1 MQSVTLG
8 DMGKAWLQLQFVRVR
23 AAGELSPR
31 LYIEMQARSPL
42 EKTYVQ
48 LHHLRGKLHFANELI
63 GEGFLSGG
71 EFSSHDNG
79 LTLEVP
85 LTREALHYVADRI
98 AAERVELRLDL
109 SGWLH
114 VRWEAAENEPHFMQS
129 PEPGEWGFVTFGQST
144 MTALMIQVARSDWF
158 KNVME
163 PVGTL
168 GYVVTEIP
176 LPKGSAASSFA
187 ASLNHLGAAEERYAV
202 GDDPGVFARCRA
214 AVEALPGYPKS
225 MVGSIAD
232 EDKAKSLDAVLKEG
246 GDYLHRGRHVA
257 QAGDQKGEFPVDHA
271 DARFALTLTRLLVSE
286 VARLSSDGFRSR

>member
-1 MQSVTLG
+1 MQYVTLG
-8 DMGKAWLQLQFVRVR
+8 DQNKPWLRLQFARVR

-31 LYIEMQARSPL
+31 LFIEMQARAPL

-48 LHHLRGKLHFANELI
+48 LHHLRGKLHFGNELI

-71 EFSSHDNG
+71 EFSSFDNG

-85 LTREALHYVADRI
+85 LTREALHYVADRM

-114 VRWEAAENEPHFMQS
+114 VRWEAVEDTPQILQS
-129 PEPGEWGFVTFGQST
+129 PEPGEWGFVTFGQSR
-144 MTALMIQVARSDWF
+144 MTALMIEIARSDWF

-176 LPKGSAASSFA
+176 LPKGSAGSSFA
-187 ASLNHLGAAEERYAV
+187 ATLSHLAAAEERYAV
-202 GDDPGVFARCRA
+202 GDDPGAFARSRA
-214 AVEALPGYPKS
+214 AVEALPGYPHNIFDA
-225 MVGSIAD
+225 IAD
-232 EDKAKSLDAVLKEG
+232 KEKAASLDAVLMEG
-246 GDYLHRGRHVA
+246 GAYLHRGRHVA
-257 QAGDQKGEFPVDHA
+257 KDGDQKGEFLVDHA

-286 VARLSSDGFRSR
+286 VARLSSEGFRSR